1 MKNFENLYI
10 ISCTKVEVLNLY
22 IKYVSL
28 KRISL
33 LQHFKIYNRVFKI
46 IRQTFIRKLNT
57 FEENQ
62 AAFAIHATIRNESK
76 RLSSLL
82 STMH

>member
-1 MKNFENLYI
+1 M
-10 ISCTKVEVLNLY
+10 EVLKLY

-33 LQHFKIYNRVFKI
+33 LQHFKIYNSVFKI

-57 FEENQ
+57 FEEEQ
-62 AAFAIHATIRNESK
+62 AAFAIHATIRNEYDISK
-76 RLSSLL
+76 SCIISK
-82 STMH
+82 TGTFNTNQ